1 MYNPLQWS
9 QRSNESAVRNARLAS
24 TELSRL
30 RVEREEIELFIAGL
44 AERRTGRR
52 EPA

>member
-1 MYNPLQWS
+1 MYNPWQWA
-9 QRSNESAVRNARLAS
+9 QRSNQSAIDNARLAS

-30 RVEREEIELFIAGL
+30 RVEREEIELFLAGL
-44 AERRTGRR
+44 AERRTGRS